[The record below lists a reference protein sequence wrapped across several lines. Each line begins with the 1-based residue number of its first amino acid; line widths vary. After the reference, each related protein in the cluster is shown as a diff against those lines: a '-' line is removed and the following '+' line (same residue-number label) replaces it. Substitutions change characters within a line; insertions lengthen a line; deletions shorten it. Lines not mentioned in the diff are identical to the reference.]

1 MNEVM
6 TSFSARVPKRLID
19 SLKDEAWERRVS
31 LAQLVRDLF
40 EQVYADRQVRLT
52 QQSNPH
58 APIQAKAKT

>member
-31 LAQLVRDLF
+31 LAQLIRDLF
-40 EQVYADRQVRLT
+40 EQVHADRQGRPARLPA
-52 QQSNPH
+52 NP
-58 APIQAKAKT
+58 QGKAAG